1 MKTEKPLVY
10 RPQDAR
16 KAVGASHST
25 FYSWQDKLSPYY
37 DQTFPAPI
45 VLGGPKARARGY
57 IVSEIEAWLGSRP
70 RARQVA
76 EAFEEDCHE

>member
-1 MKTEKPLVY
+1 MTPENPLVY

-16 KAVGASHST
+16 KVVGASHST

-37 DQTFPAPI
+37 DQSFPQPI

-57 IVSEIEAWLGSRP
+57 LVSEIEAWVESRP
-70 RARQVA
+70 RARINVDV
-76 EAFEEDCHE
+76 EDIDD